1 MEFKMQRRIKGSK
14 RNTDTIAKAGRAKQ
28 AIRNALP
35 AAPRKKVRKGSK

>member
-14 RNTDTIAKAGRAKQ
+14 RNTDTNAKAGRAKQ